1 MRTQGQACWHSRS
14 PCGTERLKTE
24 GRASPSGSRPS
35 LCPSHAAK
43 PLISG
48 QSGPGRAGIGLR
60 PQAVLPPYPHPRQP
74 FLEEAAGL
82 LGPSPASPLTL
93 RWGGE
98 TSTFLVWGGRRGGV
112 SKYLR
117 PREPSYHTPA
127 LLLSVTR
134 VHGSLGATEPLDTS
148 QSQTTHSCSKCSLL
162 FSL

>member
-93 RWGGE
+93 RWGGD
-98 TSTFLVWGGRRGGV
+98 LHLPGLGRQAGW
-112 SKYLR
+112 
-117 PREPSYHTPA
+117 
-127 LLLSVTR
+127 
-134 VHGSLGATEPLDTS
+134 SL
-148 QSQTTHSCSKCSLL
+148 QVSQTQGAFLPHPCPAPVCHPCAWLSWGD
-162 FSL
+162 